1 MRSLIRSEGPLR
13 ECLGVFA
20 VVVAAYL
27 LLRGSALFL
36 VGAFNDDGA
45 YVMLGKSL
53 ADGSGYR
60 LTYLVGAPVAVK
72 YPPRSPR
79 IARDP
84 MGAGWNAGRSAG
96 DRGHPKPNR
105 MRGGRGG
112 HLVDRSS

>member
-1 MRSLIRSEGPLR
+1 LRSLIRSEGPLR

-72 YPPRSPR
+72 YPPGLPALLAIPWALGGTLAAVRATVG
-79 IARDP
+79 IL
-84 MGAGWNAGRSAG
+84 
-96 DRGHPKPNR
+96 KPNR
-105 MRGGRGG
+105 MRGGR
-112 HLVDRSS
+112 V